1 MDYVQIQTIVAV
13 LALLTPVFGFLTK
26 LVSKRFEDQQKIIEG
41 LAEDLQAAEKS
52 LAEFKLKVAEQ
63 YVLKSE
69 LSTAVEDIKRAMRD
83 GFTDLKKDVEKVEL
97 IVERQLDLFRKEI
110 S

>member
-1 MDYVQIQTIVAV
+1 MDYAQIQTIVAI
-13 LALLTPVFGFLTK
+13 LALLAPVFGFLSK
-26 LVSKRFEDQQKIIEG
+26 LIGKRFDEQQKKID
-41 LAEDLQAAEKS
+41 AQADDLQAAEKS